1 MFNKNKENDI
11 DNGQKDR
18 KLKEE
23 QFIQTKK
30 NWCNTKVSQI
40 KDFLIFLILKIIF
53 RLFLFVSSKWSI
65 KIMILILIIVQSIE
79 N

>member
-23 QFIQTKK
+23 QFEIIKK
-30 NWCNTKVSQI
+30 NWCNS
-40 KDFLIFLILKIIF
+40 
-53 RLFLFVSSKWSI
+53 
-65 KIMILILIIVQSIE
+65 
-79 N
+79 